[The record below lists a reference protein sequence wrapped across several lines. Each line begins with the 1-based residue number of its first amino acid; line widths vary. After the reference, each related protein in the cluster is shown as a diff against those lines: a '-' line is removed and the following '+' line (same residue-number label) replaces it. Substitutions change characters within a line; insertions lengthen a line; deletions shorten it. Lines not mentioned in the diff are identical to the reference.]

1 MGTAKAMKVPDKIT
15 SDDKLIAPQ
24 RLYNDIIDFLEEE
37 NVKWNASC
45 IESGEKTVRVLRDVL
60 WYTTSHHDRFSEAGC
75 RFPDK
80 LLKINK
86 NFKTTYAVFIVC
98 TIKF

>member
-60 WYTTSHHDRFSEAGC
+60 WYTTSHHDRFSEAGF

-80 LLKINK
+80 
-86 NFKTTYAVFIVC
+86 
-98 TIKF
+98 